1 MEKVRLEL
9 TPLGLET
16 QCADRYTTPPFFAAL
31 SRNRTDIAL
40 LCLELREQITR
51 WRGGQ
56 PVYEIVDVWAT
67 SCPARLGNLG
77 WEFLQ
82 FELFLSCAA
91 DVVTHPRFELGTY
104 RLKADYSASWVNGW
118 FGGVAASQHWKELPT
133 CVGGGGLGIRTRGD
147 QPHSTPLLR
156 FPTRLILH
164 AYYGFYKSYTIFLLR
179 CLKRHNVGQEPRNFR
194 LFFLSY

>member
-16 QCADRYTTPPFFAAL
+16 QCADRYTTPPFCC
-31 SRNRTDIAL
+31 SRPELNRYLPAL
-40 LCLELREQITR
+40 L
-51 WRGGQ
+51 
-56 PVYEIVDVWAT
+56 WAT
-67 SCPARLGNLG
+67 RADHPLTGRATRLWNCWRLGNVVPRAAWKPWLG
-77 WEFLQ
+77 VPPIWII
-82 FELFLSCAA
+82 LSCAA

-179 CLKRHNVGQEPRNFR
+179 CLKRHNVGQEPKNFR